1 MGIVFA
7 TLAAGL
13 SSPQG
18 PVCNAG
24 GRGVISLQRGS
35 LEGRQ
40 HCSLP
45 LEVTVIVAASSC
57 EDLG

>member
-1 MGIVFA
+1 MGIACA

-13 SSPQG
+13 SSLQG
-18 PVCNAG
+18 PICNAG
-24 GRGVISLQRGS
+24 GHGVIHLQWDG
-35 LEGRQ
+35 LEDRQ

-45 LEVTVIVAASSC
+45 LEVTVIVATSSC